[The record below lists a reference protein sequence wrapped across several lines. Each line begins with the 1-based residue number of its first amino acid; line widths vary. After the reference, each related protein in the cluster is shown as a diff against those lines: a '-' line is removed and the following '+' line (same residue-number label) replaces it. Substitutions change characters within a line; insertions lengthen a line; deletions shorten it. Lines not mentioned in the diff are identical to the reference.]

1 MKKTGLILAAAAA
14 SLFVAGCAT
23 QADNMAQPQ
32 PAPMAAQ
39 PMAPDVTPHYKG
51 GNSCKTMM
59 KKHHMMKKK
68 MMSSDASGSAST
80 STDSTGS
87 SMQ

>member
-1 MKKTGLILAAAAA
+1 
-14 SLFVAGCAT
+14 
-23 QADNMAQPQ
+23 MAQPQ

-68 MMSSDASGSAST
+68 MMKKKMMSSDASGSAST